1 MDAPLRVVRYLR
13 VSRVE
18 QNLGMQDDETM
29 ELIKRRGWTLLESFT
44 DHGVSGV
51 KERRPALD
59 KMAAFIRRHRVQA
72 VVVWKADRLF
82 RSLRAMV
89 VTLDE
94 WASMGIN
101 FVSATEAFDTTSPQ
115 GKLLFHLTSAF
126 AEFERNLI
134 VERTKAGIAAAR
146 RRGARIGRPRA
157 RLDDDALLALKKRGL
172 SVRDIAKALSVGS
185 STVQRRL
192 GLLGRS

>member
-1 MDAPLRVVRYLR
+1 
-13 VSRVE
+13 
-18 QNLGMQDDETM
+18 M
-29 ELIKRRGWTLLESFT
+29 ELIKRRGWTLLDTFT

-51 KERRPALD
+51 KERRPSLD
-59 KMAAFIRRHRVQA
+59 RMAAYLKKHRVQA

-134 VERTKAGIAAAR
+134 IERKR
-146 RRGARIGRPRA
+146 RRGLQRPDVGASGSGDLVLASTTARCSTSRRRA
-157 RLDDDALLALKKRGL
+157 
-172 SVRDIAKALSVGS
+172 
-185 STVQRRL
+185 
-192 GLLGRS
+192 